1 VADRQE
7 SVRTTGTCSEQQSSR
22 LPSNHEEKAAQT
34 AFHYALLRSRSGAHM
49 PQEFRIQDNLG
60 TKGRWDGA
68 KCGFGVVDMDSQNTG
83 RSRLETGDL
92 RATASAAKN
101 PDGD

>member
-1 VADRQE
+1 
-7 SVRTTGTCSEQQSSR
+7 
-22 LPSNHEEKAAQT
+22 
-34 AFHYALLRSRSGAHM
+34 M